1 MFKNADGETRPP
13 ISKGLLAGCWSNP
26 WLLMVLTT
34 LAWASNVILSRMAVG
49 ELPPMFFAGMRWPI
63 AAALVLPFVWR
74 PFIRALPIMRQR
86 WLYLLLMG
94 GMGFT
99 IFSALFYVAGAYT
112 TGVNFSILLATNP
125 VLTVTIAWIAYRSRM
140 PLIFLLGLAMTF
152 LGALLIATHGDIT
165 RLQEFQF
172 NRGDLI
178 VLAGCFIYA
187 SFTVALRQRPLMHPL
202 VFFIALCISG
212 TLVGFVLLYAEWSL
226 GYFFWPTPKGWMIFL
241 YSIAFPTIL
250 SQVFYIRSV
259 ELIGPQRTGLFYN
272 LVPVFGALMSVVV
285 LGEPFVAYHGAAL
298 VLVLGGIAIAETFR
312 AKPQSA
318 T

>member
-1 MFKNADGETRPP
+1 M
-13 ISKGLLAGCWSNP
+13 SKGLLAGCWSNP

-34 LAWASNVILSRMAVG
+34 LAWASNVILSRLAVG
-49 ELPPMFFAGMRWPI
+49 ELSPMFFAGMRWPI

-74 PFIRALPIMRQR
+74 PFTSALPIMRQR

-99 IFSALFYVAGAYT
+99 VFSALFYVAGAYT

-125 VLTVTIAWIAYRSRM
+125 VLTVTIAWIAYRARM
-140 PLIFLLGLAMTF
+140 PLIFLLGLAMTL
-152 LGALLIATHGDIT
+152 LGALLIATHGNLASLKD
-165 RLQEFQF
+165 LQF

-178 VLAGCFIYA
+178 VLSACFIYA
-187 SFTVALRQRPLMHPL
+187 SFTVALRARPPMHPL
-202 VFFIALCISG
+202 AFFIALCISG
-212 TLVGFVLLYAEWSL
+212 TLVGLVLLYAEWQL
-226 GYFFWPTPKGWMIFL
+226 GHFFWPTTKGWMIFI

-312 AKPQSA
+312 AK